1 MWNVSLNLCIGAK
14 RRKGT
19 RKKHACSST
28 QSIKIQKIRN
38 SLIIIIIIY
47 INISVFYSFTYLL
60 YLFVFIFTLGV
71 IA

>member
-19 RKKHACSST
+19 REKHACSST
-28 QSIKIQKIRN
+28 QFIEIQKIRN

-47 INISVFYSFTYLL
+47 INLL
-60 YLFVFIFTLGV
+60 YRHECFTGKYTTR
-71 IA
+71 